1 MRDFLIFMRPTML
14 TMVFGFTMSLLMA
27 CGDKGT
33 TTEYVDT
40 CGSDSPAIVL
50 PDEIV
55 CNHSDSDMVEV
66 VGAEVVY
73 LCVKQ

>member
-1 MRDFLIFMRPTML
+1 MSVCKCWWCQVRRRSALVIVSVFLI
-14 TMVFGFTMSLLMA
+14 G